1 MFEKDYYDFRKMCL
15 TLDRIEDKIK
25 EVEGMVKTLEQ
36 TIKGSIDYNDRIVE
50 KTEVSNDELDK
61 LFERLISEKEN
72 KLVVEG
78 S

>member
-15 TLDRIEDKIK
+15 TIDRIEDKIK
-25 EVEGMVKTLEQ
+25 DIEGMVKTLEQ
-36 TIKGSIDYNDRIVE
+36 TIKGSIDYNDRFHTPE
-50 KTEVSNDELDK
+50 PMSDDELDS
-61 LFERLISEKEN
+61 LYERLMSEKEN